1 MRLFRSTPSSG
12 ADQSRAGWA
21 LALALGLLAV
31 LALGGCDLGA
41 TATGGTTGSVTTIPI
56 KVIKGPGSATL
67 VQLPVYINQQGPF
80 PFILDT
86 GASETLIARPLAVRL
101 GLPRDGSQQSVSGVG
116 GNTTVI
122 PVAITTWRVGDAALP
137 HETVDSGA
145 LPGDRGAGAM
155 QGLLGSD
162 IWSQFGRITIDYSAD
177 TLTVYTKLAL
187 GPGGK
192 ARAAVAGEVI
202 PAQWA
207 IWRRGA

>member
-1 MRLFRSTPSSG
+1 MGGYLTGRSSKVG
-12 ADQSRAGWA
+12 GQRAWW
-21 LALALGLLAV
+21 ALALGLLVA
-31 LALGGCDLGA
+31 LALGGCDLGS
-41 TATGGTTGSVTTIPI
+41 TATYGTTGSTTTIPI

-116 GNTTVI
+116 GDTTVI
-122 PVAITTWRVGDAALP
+122 PVAVSTWRVGDAALP
-137 HETVDSGA
+137 KTTVDSGA

-162 IWSQFGRITIDYSAD
+162 IWSQFGRITIDYSTN
-177 TLTVYTKLAL
+177 TLTVYTQLAL
-187 GPGGK
+187 GP
-192 ARAAVAGEVI
+192 ARGPGTAVAHTADQ
-202 PAQWA
+202 PLWA
-207 IWRRGA
+207 VWRRPA